1 MIFPKLKYPIKTKGL
16 THEAELILLAYD
28 MCYRTQLNVTD
39 ETNADYTH
47 DLYANLQNLGYYIE
61 HRIPNGE
68 KFFELPEYATEAIF
82 DGDAPQS

>member
-28 MCYRTQLNVTD
+28 MIYRAMGKVPFESVD
-39 ETNADYTH
+39 ADYDH
-47 DLYANLQNLGYYIE
+47 DLSANLSNLGYYIE

-68 KFFELPEYATEAIF
+68 EFFELADYCKDSIF
-82 DGDAPQS
+82 ASNPNE